1 MKYFK
6 FAMDTVTAKDK
17 IDYLQRKLLIN
28 SVAERQLDF
37 HFMDDDFKNN
47 LIQTLIDLQ
56 SVHPNEKQ
64 TRYGYVFE
72 DFTIE
77 DYDDLYL
84 KLNDYDK
91 EQIDKI
97 CRLYAN
103 SASHPMENYYIL
115 EEYIDRGDV
124 Y

>member
-6 FAMDTVTAKDK
+6 FAMETVTAKDK
-17 IDYLQRKLLIN
+17 IDHLQRKILIN
-28 SVAERQLDF
+28 SVAERQLGF
-37 HFMDDDFKNN
+37 HFMDDDFKDN

-56 SVHPNEKQ
+56 STHPNVKQ
-64 TRYGYVFE
+64 TRYGYIFE
-72 DFTIE
+72 DFTVD

-91 EQIDKI
+91 TQIDKI
-97 CRLYAN
+97 CRLYVD